1 MNTISAEDAKIIIES
16 GNALVVDVRTAD
28 EFKEGHISGAQ
39 NIDVYEA
46 AFEEEVNMLDKNTK
60 YVVNCRSG
68 GRSASAVSL
77 MSELGFK
84 NVINLEG
91 GIIAWEREGFSLE
104 K

>member
-68 GRSASAVSL
+68 GRSARAVSL

-84 NVINLEG
+84 NVTNLEG